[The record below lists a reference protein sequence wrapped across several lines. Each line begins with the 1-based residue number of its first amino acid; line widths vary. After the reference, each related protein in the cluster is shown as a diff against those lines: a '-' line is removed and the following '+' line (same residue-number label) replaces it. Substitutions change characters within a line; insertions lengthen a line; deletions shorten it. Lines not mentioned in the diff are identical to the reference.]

1 MSNNKPLIKVKGNI
15 QDLKKVIKNV
25 KPKQSNFLLTLNTN
39 QQFKEDDKHLKDDIE
54 IFDGC
59 INELLNNVDQYLKL
73 PETDKWD
80 EDTIKDVNIDYT
92 IERGLK
98 KGQLHIHIMFKI
110 KHFTKVQLNYDKIKK
125 KICDDLGLNNIYCYN
140 RLLKPND
147 SDNVQDYL
155 NKYV

>member
-1 MSNNKPLIKVKGNI
+1 MSNKPFIKVKGNI
-15 QDLKKVIKNV
+15 QDLQKTIKNI

-73 PETDKWD
+73 PEGDKWD

-110 KHFTKVQLNYDKIKK
+110 KHFTKIQLNYDKIKK

-140 RLLKPND
+140 RLLRPND